1 MLNPAVRSSQ
11 RLLIESRDRA
21 GAGSENNGLFWDEG
35 FYLKDWREHRGPSIS
50 DSLTAT
56 VVCEPASFWELPL
69 IRPNNAVEVK
79 AHGSEDGC
87 HG

>member
-1 MLNPAVRSSQ
+1 MLNPGVRSSQ
-11 RLLIESRDRA
+11 RLLIESRERQEQDWKTMDSS
-21 GAGSENNGLFWDEG
+21 GM
-35 FYLKDWREHRGPSIS
+35 KDFTTRIGVSTAIS

-79 AHGSEDGC
+79 AHGYEDGC